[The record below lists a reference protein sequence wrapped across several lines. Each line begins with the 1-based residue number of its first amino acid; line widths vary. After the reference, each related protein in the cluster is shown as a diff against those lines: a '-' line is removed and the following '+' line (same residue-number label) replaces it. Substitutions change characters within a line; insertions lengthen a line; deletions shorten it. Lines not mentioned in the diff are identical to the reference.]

1 MEKLFQVY
9 VWRRGRWV
17 WHSELTNKIR
27 QEGKR
32 SFKAAIRMVEDVG
45 VRDIL
50 RFGWETLA
58 FRIHD
63 ERSGDVLL
71 LTMVYPKEIKV
82 QESEASH
89 LDSEFVGI
97 TRDNRVRRVKREPDP
112 SYRRARKES

>member
-32 SFKAAIRMVEDVG
+32 SYRSAIRVVEDVG

-50 RFGWETLA
+50 RFGLETLA

-63 ERSGDVLL
+63 ERSGDVRL
-71 LTMVYPKEIKV
+71 LTLVYPKEIKV

-89 LDSEFVGI
+89 LDSEFGI
-97 TRDNRVRRVKREPDP
+97 IRDNRVRRVKREPDLN
-112 SYRRARKES
+112 YGE